1 MITVK
6 SDIAVFMIIAGLLCV
21 FFSCSSD
28 DPEDQ
33 IKKLVVRAEKA
44 AEEKNKSE
52 FRDII
57 SETYKDEKGRK
68 RREVIGLLR
77 YYFIQNKDVYVFS
90 RIKDI
95 QFPIET
101 KAEVVVTA
109 AIAGRPVNSPDDL
122 KNINADLHR
131 IEFVAEKESG
141 EWKVTSASW
150 SRASIEDFL

>member
-1 MITVK
+1 MFNK
-6 SDIAVFMIIAGLLCV
+6 YKAALIIMAALMFALV
-21 FFSCSSD
+21 SCSSD

-57 SETYKDEKGRK
+57 SEAYKDEKGRK

-77 YYFIQNKDVYVFS
+77 YYFIQNKDIYVFS

-95 QFPIET
+95 QFPEEA

-109 AIAGRPVNSPDDL
+109 AIAGQPVNGPDDL